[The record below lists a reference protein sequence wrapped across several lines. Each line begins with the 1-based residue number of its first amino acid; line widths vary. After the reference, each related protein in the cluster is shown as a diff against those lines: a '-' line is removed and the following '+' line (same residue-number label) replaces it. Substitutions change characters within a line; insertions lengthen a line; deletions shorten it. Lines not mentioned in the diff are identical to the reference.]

1 MSPEKSWRHVCT
13 GRIWFNQIIQFW
25 EGQSMGVKDNTTTKY
40 RARIDPS
47 RGLAIRW
54 VSSLLIIHQFIPCL
68 YNNQFSVDKC
78 STVSRFESDWKY
90 IRNNTLHY
98 IGILLVKLVLILK
111 LSKHLI
117 STYNESAHNFLCSCI
132 FWNYSNTIITI
143 QCSVPNNTLNLVS
156 PNLETVIFR
165 ERVHHSAKLRI
176 SNHMLSHYSL
186 LLSSLVRQWN
196 PWWNM
201 SILRIAVNFH
211 SSTLIIIIF
220 IHNSYTFSGR
230 IVIRQK
236 SLSEQKKITRVSRW
250 AKNKH
255 VYARNHYHS
264 YSFI

>member
-1 MSPEKSWRHVCT
+1 MKVHTTFCAHV
-13 GRIWFNQIIQFW
+13 F
-25 EGQSMGVKDNTTTKY
+25 
-40 RARIDPS
+40 
-47 RGLAIRW
+47 
-54 VSSLLIIHQFIPCL
+54 
-68 YNNQFSVDKC
+68 
-78 STVSRFESDWKY
+78 
-90 IRNNTLHY
+90 
-98 IGILLVKLVLILK
+98 
-111 LSKHLI
+111 
-117 STYNESAHNFLCSCI
+117 